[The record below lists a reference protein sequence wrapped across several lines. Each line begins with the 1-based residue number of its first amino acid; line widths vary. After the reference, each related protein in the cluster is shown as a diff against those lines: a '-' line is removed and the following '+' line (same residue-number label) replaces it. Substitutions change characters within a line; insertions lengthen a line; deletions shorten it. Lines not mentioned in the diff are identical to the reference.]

1 MNFSEKYQGTI
12 DKINERIPIKWLTKP
27 IDKIFPTASLFLF
40 ILIILVI
47 LFVIF
52 RPFSTTMIEETGV
65 YTIAIADS
73 NNKLLTN
80 FEFEIKNLSN
90 NSTQSY
96 RTDSKGIFTIELNK
110 SGDYSLVI
118 SKKGYKYKEEILD
131 LSKSRLNFI
140 VDLFETATTQSKA
153 LQFVGPDGQLVA
165 EKLNVTITCQDGS
178 QVVVPSTAELEN
190 GRGTFDLPLTC
201 TRLVATAIGNTYSA
215 TNVIINPETG
225 IIQLQERAIVAEYGQ
240 VRITVKSGENPLD
253 GITLRI
259 YKVEDTINP
268 VTSGQSQFGARRF
281 SNVEAGEYIVTAT
294 DDSSRYQTRTGNFI
308 VTKNAESQ
316 VNLEL
321 DAINSQVNPGDQV
334 VQVVTR
340 DIRVIV
346 KDSETNQEISTEFMP
361 SVLLILDGN
370 QTVDTKAYSETG
382 IMFRIEEGKNYS
394 LTARAE
400 GYIPQARNITPN
412 LNEYSIFL
420 EKITESNVADINV
433 SVRDEDNLPIVGATL
448 WIYDGNSSYIDTR
461 FIPITTDVNGQASFE
476 TIPAGYYF
484 IKLRKTNVVGESAK
498 FTHTPPNDTNISM
511 PIIIGQGTINL
522 NIKNLNNEII
532 DFAEIRLYDI
542 TGAEIGFDQ
551 ATQSGTYNRRLKADK
566 IIYAKIT
573 KAGYYDY
580 YTELMPVIKNETT
593 NKEIKLY
600 RSGYTNTPVAE
611 LIGLY
616 NLSEQATENFT
627 QNARFAFKFRLVTP
641 NPGNL
646 GIRFLIGEQNDVSE
660 DIVYIKPI
668 INSIAN
674 TSYYSD
680 TLPTRVIQDSPTKMT
695 DTMFSNVQAGVY
707 ELTIPVQ
714 TLSALR
720 GQAIP
725 IYYSVYTGVAPEPN
739 NLGNQKIYYVDVTEL
754 CSEDFCIKGQ
764 FIDVED
770 GIAYD
775 LDTTNN
781 GLVVNKTYQFNYE
794 ITNAKSNIFYNNRLA
809 IKNIENTS
817 EIQTQAINFLS
828 YTISGAGF
836 GSSSSSGE
844 QIRNSIPFFGDYL
857 DSPTINVY
865 DKIYINSTIKP
876 VLLGGTRIQ
885 NKIISGQLVAY
896 NKMIGI
902 NVSQQFPF
910 TIAYEPQNIVPN
922 KAFTLKVIATDSS
935 NQPIT
940 DGLVNIYQKRANNQL
955 IALNVGQQ
963 RTNDLGFVNIN
974 LPPLRN
980 AETIIISVER
990 SGYYSAPVEIL
1001 INQNILSLK
1010 QEGSE
1015 VKPTSPFILNINKSN
1030 PQGTEKRLTIVN
1042 KTEYPLTLKE
1052 FTDDGFSFSNS
1063 NYLNVGQLKNY
1074 LNSQVGSIV
1083 IPANGETDIKLKL
1096 SASQDAENLIETLN
1110 IVGTIIGNVSV
1121 GDSLTTY
1128 PFEIPM
1134 NVKLSVGEGVEEDD
1148 CLVVNGV
1155 SNPWQSIVSGNS
1167 AVVQSF
1173 TIVNNCRVKG
1183 NSEESIN
1190 LKNIRAKIVNDK
1202 DMYGNYILTVDG
1214 KSMTLS
1220 EGAYTTIFSD
1230 LSPGPHAAIIE
1241 YRALDKKFGDVKT
1254 KIYINGQI
1262 ETNNGLRY
1270 VNTSKEIA
1278 FTTDIAIR
1286 KIQDCIDFYDGSK
1299 KINNMFVIPLEKSAG
1314 EIQELN
1320 IKNNCSDLGRFKL
1333 EFCEG
1338 KKWSGCQEVRYDNM
1352 EGLLQN
1358 EINFNKG
1365 DATQV
1370 VGIIKPETP
1379 GAYIIPVKISV
1390 LGDTGR
1396 AIVNIEKR
1404 LKVNVHSSSGLYM
1417 EDPFIE
1423 MEKSPDGDNYKQRY
1437 TSQTVRLLNS
1447 DINVTP
1453 WDYATQKEGEG
1464 FANFME
1470 SFGDNESTTRP
1481 YFEKMLFNSQNE
1493 LTNQQDEGAEWWN
1506 YAAGS
1511 AAIIAT
1517 TAITFSAYATAT
1529 TVLTTSM
1536 VFGTAST
1543 AGLVAGNLLGSIA
1556 LGLAA
1561 IGPIG
1566 WIAIGVVALGG
1577 FMASTWHND
1586 YEFDPYYKL
1595 LDVNPIYVM
1604 PDFETTKEI
1613 KLSVDGDQEEFVS
1626 VFDITGARYFT
1637 YLKLVGKT
1645 HGKTNK
1651 LTSDEMLDTEM
1662 PKCGGKQHQEFFDE
1676 YKRIVKNENCND
1688 EFDKYEVTEDQI
1700 KAGVECYGSKPTR
1713 NKIELEFEVYTSCK
1727 YDKAIWPEQ
1736 AGIKPIDFI
1745 VDYSTEPN
1753 STYQRLLRGDIVY
1766 KNITFKPTLND
1777 INGLQDP
1784 AFNGSQPIGDFRFAF
1799 ISKQYPDS
1807 PQVDQNMVDC
1817 FTDSGKVG
1825 KTGEGAV
1832 PKVNL
1837 DWKWTNDFDTNV
1849 CSTGNQYCDATQ
1861 LSQVIIER
1869 MKQVEDQLQD
1879 KNISCPRSTGQVLD
1893 QAMSGN
1899 YSLTSSV
1906 PSLNNQVPVGYV
1918 GLQNVSLR
1926 TDGNLVK
1933 IGVTIENRTGTPKTG
1948 TVNLKLGN
1956 QTLKSYT
1963 ELLPNDNCTIERQ
1976 HTEGAISG
1984 VNTINPILSTTVPA
1998 CENENLAEYWFTY
2011 GEQASPVIGNNIKLE
2026 VEYSGANTY
2035 LEDPSQTYY
2044 TTDIN
2049 LSVHQSQPAG
2059 GPCQVPITTAQ
2070 FNGVD
2075 YIDMWF
2081 NKEQY
2086 PNNVVSEWDIEDI
2099 QKLKQTIEFEAYLIT
2114 DNYNKQ
2120 FQTDFDKAYGG
2131 KMSAGQTST
2140 YAFLGA
2146 PSYYQ
2151 NGIYSKLF
2159 KDNTE
2164 FNLKYANSQSGVNV
2178 LVPGKYKVRVD
2189 FIFGNE
2195 HWNFTR
2201 ANDLDVNATVTFTYL
2216 TGPESDSIFYRMPFN
2231 GAVGLTNSG
2240 YSRQNYGLAYM
2251 GDDIVISKQGELP
2264 LSTGYSGVSNPK
2276 KYLNVQYNRDFFKI
2290 NSDVETRGNLLT
2302 IKEQTEDQIQLIYSP
2317 NYPNATLM
2325 SVTRTNLMPFSAYY
2339 QLTDPSNQPVY
2350 GGTSLGVWS
2359 GVGDSNYYDFSG
2371 EYIYS
2376 RFINF
2381 YDRQTTPDERMY
2393 NSYAIDWDTVA
2404 RKGTVNLRTI
2414 FYVPF
2419 DSHNVIY
2426 KLTSK
2431 SRGDTIVKFN
2441 SNNKNPNKDYTKNL
2455 LSNGEQ
2461 YRIENL
2467 TDIFEKVRTNQVCV
2481 VNSDSG
2487 KITEFYWNPKEIYGN
2502 DNIYSGTGITGI
2514 N

>member
-1 MNFSEKYQGTI
+1 MSFSEKYQVTI
-12 DKINERIPIKWLTKP
+12 EKINERIPIKWLTKP
-27 IDKIFPTASLFLF
+27 IDKLFPTASLFLF
-40 ILIILVI
+40 IAIILVI
-47 LFVIF
+47 LFLIF
-52 RPFSTTMIEETGV
+52 KPFSSNLTEETSV
-65 YTIAIADS
+65 YTIAIAD
-73 NNKLLTN
+73 NTNKLLTN
-80 FEFEIKNLSN
+80 FEFEIKNLNS

-110 SGDYSLVI
+110 YGDYALI
-118 SKKGYKYKEEILD
+118 INKKGYKYKEEVLD

-140 VDLFETATTQSKA
+140 VDVFEIASKQNKS
-153 LQFVGPDGQLVA
+153 LQFIRPDGQLVS
-165 EKLNVTITCQDGS
+165 EKLNVTITCQDGT
-178 QVVVPSTAELEN
+178 QVVVPSTTNVEN
-190 GRGTFDLPLTC
+190 GKGTFELPLMC
-201 TRLVATAIGNTYSA
+201 NRLVATAIGNTYSA

-225 IIQLQERAIVAEYGQ
+225 IIQLQEKAIIAEYGQ
-240 VRITVKSGENPLD
+240 VRVTVKSGANPLD

-281 SNVEAGEYIVTAT
+281 SNIETGEYIVTAT
-294 DDSSRYQTRTGNFI
+294 DDSSRYQTKSANFI
-308 VTKNAESQ
+308 VTKNVESQ
-316 VNLEL
+316 VSLEL
-321 DAINSQVNPGDQV
+321 DAINEVVNPGDSIV
-334 VQVVTR
+334 SIVTR
-340 DIRVIV
+340 DIKVIL
-346 KDSETNQEISTEFMP
+346 KDSETNQEISVEYMP
-361 SVLLILDGN
+361 NVLLILDAN
-370 QTVDTKAYSETG
+370 QTVDTKAYTQTG
-382 IMFRIEEGKNYS
+382 IMLRIEDGKNYS
-394 LTARAE
+394 LTAKAE
-400 GYIPQARNITPN
+400 GYIPQVRNITPN
-412 LNEYSIFL
+412 VNEYSIFL
-420 EKITESNVADINV
+420 EKITVSNVSDINI
-433 SVRDEDNLPIVGATL
+433 SVKDEDNLPIVGATL
-448 WIYDGNSSYIDTR
+448 WLYDGNLGYIDTR
-461 FIPITTDVNGQASFE
+461 FTPLLTDVNGQASFE
-476 TIPAGYYF
+476 NIPTGYYF
-484 IKLRKTNVVGESAK
+484 VKLRKTNVVGESNK
-498 FTHTPPNDTNISM
+498 FTHTPPTDSNVSILIN
-511 PIIIGQGTINL
+511 IGQGTINL
-522 NIKNLNNEII
+522 NIKNINNETI
-532 DFAEIRLYDI
+532 DFADIRLYNI
-542 TGAEIGFDQ
+542 TGEEIGLDQ
-551 ATQSGTYNRRLKADK
+551 ANQSGIYNKKIKADK
-566 IIYAKIT
+566 IVYAKISKT
-573 KAGYYDY
+573 GYYDY
-580 YTELMPVIKNETT
+580 FTELMPVIKNETL

-600 RSGYTNTPVAE
+600 RSGYATTPTAE

-616 NLSEQATENFT
+616 NISEQSTENFT
-627 QNARFAFKFRLVTP
+627 QNARFNFKFRLITP

-646 GIRFLIGEQNDVSE
+646 GIRFLIGEKNNITE
-660 DIVYIKPI
+660 DIVLIKPI
-668 INSIAN
+668 LNSIAN
-674 TSYYSD
+674 TAYYSD
-680 TLPTRVIQDSPTKMT
+680 TLPTRVLQDSPTKMT

-714 TLSALR
+714 TLAATR
-720 GQAIP
+720 GAAIP
-725 IYYSVYTGVAPEPN
+725 IYYSIYTGVAPEPN
-739 NLGNQKIYYVDVTEL
+739 TLGNQKIYYIDVSEL

-764 FIDVED
+764 FVDTED

-775 LDTTNN
+775 LDETNN
-781 GLVVNKTYQFNYE
+781 GLIVNKTYQFNYE
-794 ITNAKSNIFYNNRLA
+794 ITNAKSNVFYNNRLT
-809 IKNIENTS
+809 IKNIENTT
-817 EIQTQAINFLS
+817 EIPTQAINFLN

-836 GSSSSSGE
+836 SSSSSSGE
-844 QIRNSIPFFGDYL
+844 QTRNSIPFYGDYL
-857 DSPTINVY
+857 DSQTINVY
-865 DKIYINSTIKP
+865 DKIYVNTTIKP

-896 NKMIGI
+896 NKMIEI
-902 NVSQQFPF
+902 TASQQFPF
-910 TIAYEPQNIVPN
+910 TITYEPQNIVPN
-922 KAFTLKVIATDSS
+922 KAFTLKVIAMDNS

-940 DGLVNIYQKRANNQL
+940 NAIVNIYQKKGNNQL

-963 RTNDLGFVNIN
+963 RTNDIGVASIN
-974 LPPLRN
+974 LPPLKN
-980 AETIIISVER
+980 AEKIIISVEK
-990 SGYYSAPVEIL
+990 SGYYSAPVEII
-1001 INQNILSLK
+1001 INQDILSLK
-1010 QEGSE
+1010 QDGSE
-1015 VKPTSPFILNINKSN
+1015 VKPASPFILNINKSN
-1030 PQGTEKRLTIVN
+1030 PQGTEKRLTIIN
-1042 KTEYPLTLKE
+1042 KTDYPLTLKE

-1063 NYLNVGQLKNY
+1063 NYLNIEQLKNY
-1074 LNSQVGSIV
+1074 LNSQVGNIV
-1083 IPANGETDIKLKL
+1083 VPANGEADIKLKL
-1096 SASQDAENLIETLN
+1096 AASQDAENLVETLN
-1110 IVGTIIGNVSV
+1110 LVGTITGNVSV
-1121 GDSLTTY
+1121 GESQTTY

-1167 AVVQSF
+1167 AVIQTF
-1173 TIVNNCRVKG
+1173 TITNNCRVKG

-1214 KSMTLS
+1214 KSITLS
-1220 EGAYTTIFSD
+1220 EGAYTTIFND

-1254 KIYINGQI
+1254 KIYINGQV
-1262 ETNNGLRY
+1262 ETNDGLKY

-1299 KINNMFVIPLEKSAG
+1299 KINNMFVIPKETFVG
-1314 EIQELN
+1314 EVQELN
-1320 IKNNCSDLGRFKL
+1320 VKNNCSDLGRFKL

-1338 KKWSGCQEVRYDNM
+1338 KKWYGCQEVRYDNM

-1358 EINFNKG
+1358 EINFNRG
-1365 DATQV
+1365 DTTQV
-1370 VGIIKPETP
+1370 VGIIKPEVP

-1423 MEKSPDGDNYKQRY
+1423 MEKTQNEIGTEIYS
-1437 TSQTVRLLNS
+1437 SQTVRLLNS

-1453 WDYATQKEGEG
+1453 WDYAVQKVEGDTG
-1464 FANFME
+1464 FSKFMVTSE
-1470 SFGDNESTTRP
+1470 ERP
-1481 YFEKMLFNSQNE
+1481 YFEKMLFSLPNE
-1493 LTNQQDEGAEWWN
+1493 LTNQTDDGAEWWN
-1506 YAAGS
+1506 TASTVAAS
-1511 AAIIAT
+1511 LAT
-1517 TAITFSAYATAT
+1517 TAIIGGALAAGTSS
-1529 TVLTTSM
+1529 LTMAM
-1536 VFGTAST
+1536 VFGS
-1543 AGLVAGNLLGSIA
+1543 VAGTYAGGAFLGP
-1556 LGLAA
+1556 LYTVLAA
-1561 IGPIG
+1561 IGPWGWAAIG
-1566 WIAIGVVALGG
+1566 VIAIGGW
-1577 FMASTWHND
+1577 MASTWHND
-1586 YEFDPYYKL
+1586 YEFDPYYEM
-1595 LDVNPIYVM
+1595 LDVSSVYTM

-1613 KLSVDGDQEEFVS
+1613 KIISDGDQEEFVN

-1700 KAGVECYGSKPTR
+1700 IAGVQCYGSKPTR
-1713 NKIELEFEVYTSCK
+1713 NKINLEFEVYTSCK

-1736 AGIKPIDFI
+1736 AGIKPIDFV
-1745 VDYSTEPN
+1745 VDYSIDGN
-1753 STYQRLLRGDIVY
+1753 STYQKLLRGDIVY

-1777 INGLQDP
+1777 NNGSQDK
-1784 AFNGSQPIGDFRFAF
+1784 AFVGSQPIGDFRFAF

-1837 DWKWTNDFDTNV
+1837 DWTWKTTGFDTNV

-1869 MKQVEDQLQD
+1869 MKKVEDQLEN
-1879 KNISCPRSTGQVLD
+1879 KEIICPRSTGQVLD
-1893 QAMSGN
+1893 QALSGSYN
-1899 YSLTSSV
+1899 LTSSV
-1906 PSLNNQVPVGYV
+1906 PNLDNEIPAGYI
-1918 GLQNVSLR
+1918 GLQNVSAR

-1933 IGVTIENRTGTPKTG
+1933 IGVVIENRTGSLKTG
-1948 TVNLKLGN
+1948 TLNLKLGN
-1956 QTLKSYT
+1956 QILKSYT
-1963 ELLPNDNCTIERQ
+1963 ELLPNDNCTTERQ
-1976 HTEGAISG
+1976 HTEGTMIG
-1984 VNTINPILSTTVPA
+1984 INTINPILNTTVPA
-1998 CENENLAEYWFTY
+1998 CENENTAEYWFTY
-2011 GEQASPVIGNNIKLE
+2011 GEQANPLIGNNIKLE

-2035 LEDPSQTYY
+2035 LEDPNQTYY

-2049 LSVHQSQPAG
+2049 LSVHQAQPTG

-2086 PNNVVSEWDIEDI
+2086 PNNVISEWNIEDI
-2099 QKLKQTIEFEAYLIT
+2099 QQLKQTIEFDAYLIT

-2131 KMSAGQTST
+2131 KMSAGQSST

-2159 KDNTE
+2159 RDNTE
-2164 FNLKYANSQSGVNV
+2164 FNLKYTNNQSGVNI
-2178 LVPGKYKVRVD
+2178 LVPGKYKVRID

-2195 HWNFTR
+2195 HWDFIR
-2201 ANDLDVNATVTFTYL
+2201 ADDLDVNATVTLTYIS
-2216 TGPESDSIFYRMPFN
+2216 GPESDSIFYRMPFN
-2231 GAVGLTNSG
+2231 GAVGLTNNG

-2251 GDDIVISKQGELP
+2251 GDEITISKQGELP
-2264 LSTGYSGVSNPK
+2264 LTTKYSSSSNPK
-2276 KYLNVQYNRDFFKI
+2276 KYLNVQYNKDFFKI
-2290 NSDVETRGNLLT
+2290 NSNVETRGNILT

-2339 QLTDPSNQPVY
+2339 QITDPSNQPLY
-2350 GGTSLGVWS
+2350 GGTSLGVWN

-2371 EYIYS
+2371 EYVYS

-2404 RKGTVNLRTI
+2404 RKGIVNLRTI
-2414 FYVPF
+2414 FYVPY
-2419 DSHNVIY
+2419 DSHNSIY

-2431 SRGDTIVKFN
+2431 SRGDVIVKFN
-2441 SNNKNPNKDYTKNL
+2441 KDNKNPNDSYTKNL
-2455 LSNGEQ
+2455 LSNGEN
-2461 YRIENL
+2461 YNTDNL
-2467 TDIFEKVRTNQVCV
+2467 TNIFEKVRTNQICV

-2487 KITEFYWNPKEIYGN
+2487 KTTEFYWNPKVIYGN
-2502 DNIYSGTGITGI
+2502 NNIYTGIGITGI